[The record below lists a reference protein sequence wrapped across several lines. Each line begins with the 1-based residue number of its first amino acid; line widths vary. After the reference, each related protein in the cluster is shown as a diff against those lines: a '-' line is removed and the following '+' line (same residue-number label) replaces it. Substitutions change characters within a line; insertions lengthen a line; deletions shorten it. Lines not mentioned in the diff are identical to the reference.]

1 MARQEVNQPIKV
13 RVNRAFWLNGEV
25 KNIGDELPLAPS
37 LANELAGAGK
47 VERADLD
54 PSEEHVKRLAE
65 AEAKARAKR
74 KALGPQV
81 SDSAKQLALLTDA
94 VAQLTALVK
103 AQAPSGKA
111 A

>member
-65 AEAKARAKR
+65 AKARAKR